1 MEKQYVDFAY
11 VYDRLME
18 DVDYGQWA
26 TYIEN
31 IFQREGISPNSL
43 LELACGTGNIT
54 IPMAKR
60 GYQVMGVDIS
70 EDMLMVAKEKAL
82 SQGTNILFVQQDMCQ
97 LELNS
102 TYDGVLCCCDG
113 INYIVETEAL
123 ITLFKGVYRYLSPG
137 GIFVFDI
144 STSYKLKQILG
155 NNTFGENLN
164 DLCYLWE
171 NDFDEQTQNIDMNL
185 TFFIQE
191 GRHFRKFEELHRQR
205 AYEVEDLK
213 EILQGTGFN
222 RIQCFDGFSWQE
234 PAEESERVFFVCR
247 K

>member
-31 IFQREGISPNSL
+31 IFQREGISPNNL

-82 SQGTNILFVQQDMCQ
+82 AQGINILFVQQNMCQ

-102 TYDGVLCCCDG
+102 TYDGVICCCDG

-191 GRHFRKFEELHRQR
+191 GRHFCKFEELHRQR

-213 EILQGTGFN
+213 KILQGTGFN

-234 PAEESERVFFVCR
+234 PAKESERVFFVCR